1 MSLHPA
7 VHWAQQLVQRASV
20 TPNEGGC
27 YALVREAL
35 ATAGFS
41 FQEFECSGVRSLWA
55 QSRSGPVDLCFSAHV
70 DVVPVGDRAA
80 WTFDPFVGDVQ
91 DGLLRGRGSVD
102 MKGALG
108 AMLDALLST
117 ASSDKKLPNLALLL
131 SASEEGPSEHGTGHA
146 LEQLRGQGQQINMAL
161 VGEPTSVNKL
171 ADYYKIGRR
180 GSLSLEMI
188 VIGQQG
194 HVAYPEQ
201 ARNPIHQSL
210 ELLQHWLDQ
219 FWGVA
224 DANFAAGSMQIV
236 SASCANE
243 AFNVVPNSVNWR
255 INWRYPASISSRDI
269 MRRVQRDIVEWGL
282 NCQLHWHDGAQAF
295 LSNPERLASLA
306 QRVSAAQCG
315 SSAQPSSNGGT
326 SDARFFAAAGIE
338 VVELGARNTGAHQVD
353 ESAPIADIIGLSN
366 IYQKIIHELAEQ

>member
-1 MSLHPA
+1 MSSHPA
-7 VHWAQQLVQRASV
+7 VHWAQQLVQQASV
-20 TPNEGGC
+20 TPNEAGC

-35 ATAGFS
+35 AEANFS

-55 QSRSGPVDLCFSAHV
+55 QSHSRAVDLCFSAHV

-80 WTFDPFVGDVQ
+80 WTFDPFIGDI
-91 DGLLRGRGSVD
+91 DNGMLRGRGSVD

-117 ASSDKKLPNLALLL
+117 ASSGKKLPNLALLL
-131 SASEEGPSEHGTGHA
+131 SASEEGSSEHGTGHA

-161 VGEPTSVNKL
+161 VGEPTSVNRL

-180 GSLSLEMI
+180 GSLSLEMS

-201 ARNPIHQSL
+201 VRNPIHQSL
-210 ELLQHWLDQ
+210 ELLQHWCGQ
-219 FWGVA
+219 TWGVA
-224 DANFAAGSMQIV
+224 DANFATGHMQIV
-236 SASCANE
+236 SADCANE

-255 INWRYPASISSRDI
+255 INWRYPASISSREI
-269 MRRVQRDIVEWGL
+269 MRRVQQDIVEWGL
-282 NCQLHWHDGAQAF
+282 DCQLRWHDGAQAF
-295 LSNPERLASLA
+295 LSKPKRLARLV

-326 SDARFFAAAGIE
+326 SDARFFAASSIE

-366 IYQKIIHELAEQ
+366 LYQQIIYELAEQ

>member
-1 MSLHPA
+1 MSSHPA
-7 VHWAQQLVQRASV
+7 VHWAQQLVQQASV
-20 TPNEGGC
+20 TPNEAGC

-35 ATAGFS
+35 AEANFS

-55 QSRSGPVDLCFSAHV
+55 QSHSRAVDLCFSAHV

-80 WTFDPFVGDVQ
+80 WTFDPFIGDI
-91 DGLLRGRGSVD
+91 DNGMLRGRGSVD

-117 ASSDKKLPNLALLL
+117 ASSGKKLPNLALLL
-131 SASEEGPSEHGTGHA
+131 SASEEGSSEHGTGHA

-161 VGEPTSVNKL
+161 VGEPTSVNRL

-180 GSLSLEMI
+180 GSLSLEMG

-210 ELLQHWLDQ
+210 ELLSHWRGQ
-219 FWGVA
+219 TWGVA
-224 DANFAAGSMQIV
+224 DANFATGSMQIV
-236 SASCANE
+236 SADCANE

-255 INWRYPASISSRDI
+255 INWRYPASISSREI

-282 NCQLHWHDGAQAF
+282 DCQLRWHDGAQAF
-295 LSNPERLASLA
+295 LSKPKRLARLV

-326 SDARFFAAAGIE
+326 SDARFFAASSIE

-366 IYQKIIHELAEQ
+366 LYQQIIYELAEQ